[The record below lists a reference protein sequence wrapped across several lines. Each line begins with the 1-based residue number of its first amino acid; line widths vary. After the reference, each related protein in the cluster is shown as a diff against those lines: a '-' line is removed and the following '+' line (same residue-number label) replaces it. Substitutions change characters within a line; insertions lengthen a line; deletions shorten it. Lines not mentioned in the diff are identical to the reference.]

1 MKAEYKSVKLD
12 YALTLHKNISQWF
25 TDLNMRHDAINLLE
39 ESMGKMFSDISWTF
53 VFLGHSPK
61 VIEIKPNMNK
71 GDLIKLTSFCTAKK
85 TIKKKKK
92 RQPKEWEKVFAND
105 AIDQGLISNKQTIQL
120 NNKKIQ
126 SKNGQK
132 TLIDIS
138 PKKTCRWPGDT

>member
-1 MKAEYKSVKLD
+1 
-12 YALTLHKNISQWF
+12 
-25 TDLNMRHDAINLLE
+25 
-39 ESMGKMFSDISWTF
+39 MGKMFSDISWTF

-85 TIKKKKK
+85 TVKKKKKKK
-92 RQPKEWEKVFAND
+92 RQPKEREKIFANVV
-105 AIDQGLISNKQTIQL
+105 IHQGLIANIQTTQFNNN
-120 NNKKIQ
+120 NNKQ

-138 PKKTCRWPGDT
+138 PKKTC